1 MAKFTRDDITV
12 HKVEKLYQGFFSL
25 NKYHV
30 SHPLFEGGESNVI
43 TREVFER
50 GHAAAVL
57 MYDPKLDELVL
68 IEQFRMP
75 AFETM
80 QSPWLIE
87 VVAGILEPGESAG
100 DLCYREAQE
109 EAGMAITKLTKI
121 CAFLPSPGA
130 CTESIELFVGEVD
143 ATKASGI
150 HGLDYEAEDIKVL
163 RVSLNEASTWLET
176 GRINNSTA
184 IIAVQWLLLNKHKL
198 LEQWG
203 IK

>member
-1 MAKFTRDDITV
+1 MAKFTRDDIKV
-12 HKVEKLYQGFFSL
+12 HKVEKLYQGFFTL

-30 SHPLFEGGESNVI
+30 SHPLYEGGESNVI

-57 MYDPKLDELVL
+57 MFDPKLDELVL
-68 IEQFRMP
+68 IEQFRFP
-75 AFETM
+75 AFDTM

-87 VVAGILEPGESAG
+87 VVAGILEPEEDAS
-100 DLCYREAQE
+100 DLCHREAQE
-109 EAGMAITKLTKI
+109 EAGMTITKLTKA
-121 CAFLPSPGA
+121 CTFLPSPGA
-130 CTESIELFVGEVD
+130 CTESIELFIGEVN

-163 RVSLNEASTWLET
+163 RVSLDEASTWLDT

-203 IK
+203 IQ

>member
-1 MAKFTRDDITV
+1 MAKFTRDDIRV
-12 HKVEKLYQGFFSL
+12 HKVEELYKGFFTL

-68 IEQFRMP
+68 IEQFRLP

-87 VVAGILEPGESAG
+87 VVAGILEPEEDAS
-100 DLCYREAQE
+100 DLCHREAQE
-109 EAGMAITKLTKI
+109 EAGMTITKLTKA

-130 CTESIELFVGEVD
+130 CTESIELFIGEVD

-150 HGLDYEAEDIKVL
+150 HGLEYEAEDIKVL
-163 RVSLNEASTWLET
+163 RVSLDEASTWLDT

-198 LEQWG
+198 LQQWE
-203 IK
+203 KQ